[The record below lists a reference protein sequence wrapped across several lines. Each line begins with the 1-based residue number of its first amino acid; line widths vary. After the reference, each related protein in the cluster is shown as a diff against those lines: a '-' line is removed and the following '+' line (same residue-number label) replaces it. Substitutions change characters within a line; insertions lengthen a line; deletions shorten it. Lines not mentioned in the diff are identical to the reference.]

1 MRKRIL
7 AVIMVL
13 ALVTDMAP
21 AALAADGQAA
31 AIPAYTSAG
40 AEVGTYATIDA
51 AVNAAGENGRVV
63 ISEGTLAVNGRQTI
77 SKTGVTVEGAGRDK
91 TFLVTSENFK
101 NASTTNI
108 KALLTIAADNVTVKG
123 MTIDG
128 SVYGNTITA
137 ATDFVVIRVN
147 DGDGIELNDVYVTG
161 SPKTLMQLGTGNLIT
176 GNSVT
181 VTAADFYC
189 DGMPK
194 TITDGKTYA
203 DIDIVNRS
211 SLTVTSGLVNG
222 FIATGLLASYDIGTG
237 CEPLFTL
244 YHGNVFVNVTSTFQ
258 HFVNTY
264 AALRD
269 ELAAEY
275 KEEYADDFTNSMNR
289 NTVNSMVA
297 HAAEVAGDYPV
308 EVNNF
313 IVLLTDAKAYVSD
326 ADKVVLDG
334 YISTLTTALG

>member
-7 AVIMVL
+7 AVIVVL
-13 ALVTDMAP
+13 ALVIAMAP
-21 AALAADGQAA
+21 AAFAADGQAA
-31 AIPAYTSAG
+31 AITAYTSAG
-40 AEVGTYATIDA
+40 AEVGTYTTIDA

>member
-13 ALVTDMAP
+13 ALVIAMAP
-21 AALAADGQAA
+21 AAFAADGQAA
-31 AIPAYTSAG
+31 TITAYTSAE
-40 AEVGTYATIDA
+40 AEVGTYTTIDA

-108 KALLTIAADNVTVKG
+108 KALLTIAADDVTVEG

-147 DGDGIELNDVYVTG
+147 DGDGIELNDVYVAG
-161 SPKTLMQLGTGNLIT
+161 SPKTLVQLGTGNLIT

-181 VTAADFYC
+181 VTADDFYC

-289 NTVNSMVA
+289 NTVNSMVT

>member
-7 AVIMVL
+7 AVIVAL
-13 ALVTDMAP
+13 ALVIAMAP

-31 AIPAYTSAG
+31 AITAYTSAG
-40 AEVGTYATIDA
+40 AEVGTYTTIDA

-147 DGDGIELNDVYVTG
+147 DGDDIKLNDIYVTG

-181 VTAADFYC
+181 VTADDFYC

-289 NTVNSMVA
+289 NTVSSMVA
-297 HAAEVAGDYPV
+297 HAAEVAGNYPV

>member
-7 AVIMVL
+7 AVIVAL
-13 ALVTDMAP
+13 ALVTAMAP

-31 AIPAYTSAG
+31 TITAYTSAG
-40 AEVGTYATIDA
+40 AEVGTYTTIDA

-147 DGDGIELNDVYVTG
+147 DGDGIELNDVYVAG
-161 SPKTLMQLGTGNLIT
+161 SPKTLVQLGTGNLIT

-181 VTAADFYC
+181 VTADDFYC

-289 NTVNSMVA
+289 NTVNSMVT

-326 ADKVVLDG
+326 ADKDVLDG
-334 YISTLTTALG
+334 YIGTLTAALG

>member
-13 ALVTDMAP
+13 ALVTAMAP

-31 AIPAYTSAG
+31 TITAYTSAG
-40 AEVGTYATIDA
+40 AEVGTYTTIDA

-91 TFLVTSENFK
+91 TLLVTSENFK

-108 KALLTIAADNVTVKG
+108 KALLTIAADDVTVEG

-147 DGDGIELNDVYVTG
+147 DGDGIELNDVYVAG
-161 SPKTLMQLGTGNLIT
+161 SPKTLVQLGTGNLIT

-181 VTAADFYC
+181 VTADDFYC

-289 NTVNSMVA
+289 NTVSSMVA
-297 HAAEVAGDYPV
+297 HAAEVAGNYPV

-326 ADKVVLDG
+326 ADKDVLDG